1 MGKDGLA
8 GVGVLVAEKLVENVV
23 EVKRLSERLMLIRVS
38 IGTNILNV
46 ISGYAPQVGR
56 STVEKEEFLL
66 SLSKMVDEIGQEE
79 FVMIGGDMN
88 GHVGGKVDGYEGVHG
103 GKGYGV
109 RNTEGEMLLE
119 FADAMKL
126 VVLNTWFTKNE
137 SKKVT
142 YESGGNKTVVDYML
156 VRRCDLAKVTDI
168 NVIGSEECVK
178 QHKLLVCK
186 IDLHESVKKRKK
198 KFVGRHKVWRLRETE
213 IRKDFAER
221 VRCREERR
229 EEGDLESMWKG
240 LKDCL
245 LEETEAVCG
254 KTKGRARHKVTWWW
268 NIDTVLA
275 VNYKSPLCQSL

>member
-1 MGKDGLA
+1 MHQTCTRPFPAPFAL
-8 GVGVLVAEKLVENVV
+8 
-23 EVKRLSERLMLIRVS
+23 LSID
-38 IGTNILNV
+38 NIINKELTLQ
-46 ISGYAPQVGR
+46 YASQVGR
-56 STVEKEEFLL
+56 STVEKEEFLQ
-66 SLSKMVDEIGQEE
+66 SLSKMVAEIGQEE
-79 FVMIGGDMN
+79 FVVIGGDMN
-88 GHVGGKVDGYEGVHG
+88 GHVGEKVDGYEGVHG

-126 VVLNTWFTKNE
+126 VVLNTWFTKSE

-142 YESGGNKTVVDYML
+142 YDSGGHKTVVDYML

-168 NVIGSEECVK
+168 NVIGTEECVK

-186 IDLHESVKKRKK
+186 IDLHESVKEMKK

-221 VRCREERR
+221 VRYGEERR

-240 LKDCL
+240 LKDCV
-245 LEETEAVCG
+245 LEEQKLCVVKLRGERD
-254 KTKGRARHKVTWWW
+254 TK
-268 NIDTVLA
+268 
-275 VNYKSPLCQSL
+275 

>member
-1 MGKDGLA
+1 MKGRDGELSDMAGRRRLDFCCFQETKWKGDGVRSLGEKGKRYELFWRGGWGKDGLG
-8 GVGVLVAEKLVENVV
+8 GVGVLVAEKWVENVV
-23 EVKRLSERLMLIRVS
+23 GGERLSERLMLIRVS

-46 ISGYAPQVGR
+46 ISGYAPQVRR
-56 STVEKEEFLL
+56 SIEEKEEFLL

-79 FVMIGGDMN
+79 FVVIGGDMN
-88 GHVGGKVDGYEGVHG
+88 GHVGEKVDGYKEVHG

-126 VVLNTWFTKNE
+126 AVLNTWFTKNE

-178 QHKLLVCK
+178 QHKLLV
-186 IDLHESVKKRKK
+186 
-198 KFVGRHKVWRLRETE
+198 G
-213 IRKDFAER
+213 
-221 VRCREERR
+221 
-229 EEGDLESMWKG
+229 
-240 LKDCL
+240 
-245 LEETEAVCG
+245 
-254 KTKGRARHKVTWWW
+254 
-268 NIDTVLA
+268 
-275 VNYKSPLCQSL
+275 